1 MASAVGLADVL
12 ADTVA
17 STIVVDLAGLSFLDS
32 SGISALVVARRA
44 ILAEGP
50 DRQFVVTR
58 PTEIVRKAL
67 EVVGLSKWI
76 VEWLPDWGE

>member
-17 STIVVDLAGLSFLDS
+17 STIVVDLAGLTFLDS
-32 SGISALVVARRA
+32 SGISALVVARKT
-44 ILAEGP
+44 ILAEGQ
-50 DRQFVVTR
+50 DRQFVVAR

-67 EVVGLSKWI
+67 EVVG
-76 VEWLPDWGE
+76 